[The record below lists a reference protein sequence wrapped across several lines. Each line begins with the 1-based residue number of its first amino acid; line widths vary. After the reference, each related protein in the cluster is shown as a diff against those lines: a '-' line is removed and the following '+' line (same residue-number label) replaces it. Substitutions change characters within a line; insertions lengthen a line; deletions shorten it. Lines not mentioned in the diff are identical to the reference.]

1 MHTPPGSKVKRVERA
16 VKLLARLK
24 FEAGKDLAKWFNIKP
39 LKVIARE

>member
-1 MHTPPGSKVKRVERA
+1 MCTPPGIKVRRVERA

-24 FEAGKDLAKWFNIKP
+24 FEAGKDSGKWFSIKP